1 MHAMASLV
9 TAVWLAPWLVNL
21 TSEISH
27 SDYRETS
34 VGETDVIIA

>member
-1 MHAMASLV
+1 MASLV

-21 TSEISH
+21 TSDISYA
-27 SDYRETS
+27 DNRETS